1 MRKSFLPFS
10 PPLISDEEI
19 QEVANTLRSE
29 WITTGPKVASFEE
42 EFARFVGAPGALAL
56 SSGTAALHVALL
68 ALGIGPQDPVITTP
82 LTFCATVHAIEHL
95 GARPILVDVEPDTLN
110 IDPARVAKVLRERR
124 FESRRHVRSR
134 AARRRK
140 EVARGVAG
148 GAGAILPVHLYGHPC
163 NLDALAQIARESNFA
178 LVEDA
183 AHALPARYKQR
194 SVGSLNPLLPHSNA
208 ICFSFYATKNLTTA
222 EGGMLT
228 GPHELLDE
236 ARLWSQHGISRD
248 AYGRSA
254 KSTASGSSWK
264 YQVTRAGFKYNM
276 TDIQAAIGLHQLKKL
291 PAFHARRRH
300 IASRYTTAFSV
311 FEELQTPAE
320 RAAVDHAWHLY
331 VLRLNMKKL
340 RISRDQFIEE
350 LKARKIAS
358 SVHFIPVH
366 LHPYYRKKYGYR
378 ANDFPIAYREYQRMV
393 SLPLHLRMTDDD
405 VEDVIQAVTDM
416 VRRNRRHV

>member
-1 MRKSFLPFS
+1 MRKNFLPFS
-10 PPLISDEEI
+10 PPLISEEEI
-19 QEVANTLRSE
+19 QEVVDTLRSE
-29 WITTGPKVASFEE
+29 WITTGPKVARFEE
-42 EFARFVGAPGALAL
+42 EFARFVEAPGALAL

-68 ALGIGPQDPVITTP
+68 TLGIGPQDPVITTP
-82 LTFCATVHAIEHL
+82 LTFCSTVHAIEHL

-110 IDPARVAKVLRERR
+110 MDSVRVAKALRERR
-124 FESRRHVRSR
+124 LGSRRQVRSR

-140 EVARGVAG
+140 GVARGVAG
-148 GAGAILPVHLYGHPC
+148 GSGAILPVHLYGHPC
-163 NLDALAQIARESNFA
+163 NLDALAQIARESNFT

-194 SVGSLNPLLPHSNA
+194 SVGSLSPLLSNSNA

-228 GPHELLDE
+228 GPPELLDE

-254 KSTASGSSWK
+254 QSTASGSSWK
-264 YQVTRAGFKYNM
+264 YKVTRAGFKYNM
-276 TDIQAAIGLHQLKKL
+276 ADIQAAIGLHQLKKL
-291 PAFHARRRH
+291 PASHAKRRH
-300 IASRYTTAFSV
+300 IASRYTTAFSG

-320 RAAVDHAWHLY
+320 RTEVDHAWHLY

-340 RISRDQFIEE
+340 RISRDLFVEE

-378 ANDFPIAYREYQRMV
+378 VNDFPIAYREYQRMV

-405 VEDVIQAVTDM
+405 VEDVIQAVTGV
-416 VRRNRRHV
+416 VRRYRRRV